1 MDLRDQITVVIP
13 TSPIPSHPSTA
24 IIEETIESVRSH
36 LPFSPILIQVDGL
49 RPEQE
54 NYRDAYR
61 DYRSRLWDLVA
72 EKWSNVTIAEF
83 GVFQHQASMMKK
95 TIGEIKTPLMLYI
108 EHDTPLCEGKEIDW
122 NGMVY
127 AVQSGTLNS
136 VRLHHYDL
144 GWIHPEHDY
153 LMLDRERLYYEPAHL
168 PVIRTVQWSQRAH
181 LTTVDF
187 YKKILSYFKDESRT
201 MIEDHFYNV
210 IDQQIAWKGK
220 HAVWEEWRLA
230 IYAPEGHIKRS
241 RDLNGRDGGP
251 KFEETFRA

>member
-24 IIEETIESVRSH
+24 ILDETIASVRSH
-36 LPFSPILIQVDGL
+36 LPNSPIMIQVDGL

-54 NYRDAYR
+54 GFRKEYSEYVNKILNRAVYKTSFEVFQD
-61 DYRSRLWDLVA
+61 
-72 EKWSNVTIAEF
+72 
-83 GVFQHQASMMKK
+83 FQHQASMMKK
-95 TIGEIKTPLMLYI
+95 TINNIITPLMIYV
-108 EHDTPLCEGKEIDW
+108 EHDTPLCEEKEIDW
-122 NGMVY
+122 NGIVE
-127 AVQSGTLNS
+127 VVRSQTLHS

-181 LTTVDF
+181 VTTVDF
-187 YKKILSYFKDESRT
+187 YRRLLSYFSDESRT

-210 IDQQIAWKGK
+210 VTQEVSWRGKQAAWDM
-220 HAVWEEWRLA
+220 WRLA

>member
-24 IIEETIESVRSH
+24 IIDETILTVRRH
-36 LPFSPILIQVDGL
+36 LPDSPILIQADGI

-54 NYRDAYR
+54 SLRGAYTQYLGHLANR
-61 DYRSRLWDLVA
+61 NTYKTELHIF
-72 EKWSNVTIAEF
+72 ET
-83 GVFQHQASMMKK
+83 FQHQASMMKK
-95 TIGEIKTPLMLYI
+95 TIDQIKTPLMLYL
-108 EHDTPLCEGKEIDW
+108 EHDTPLCEDKEIDW
-122 NGMVY
+122 NGMIEIVR
-127 AVQSGTLNS
+127 SGTLHS
-136 VRLHHYDL
+136 IRLHHYNL

-153 LMLDRERLYYEPAHL
+153 LMLDRERLYYEPIHL

-181 LTTVDF
+181 LTTVEF
-187 YKKILSYFKDESRT
+187 YKKVLSYFSDESRT

-210 IDQQIAWKGK
+210 IMQDVNWRGK
-220 HAVWEEWRLA
+220 QAVWDAWRLA

-251 KFEETFRA
+251 KFEDTFRA